1 MEKRGMNVILVG
13 TGGQGIVS
21 ASRILAWCAFKSGY
35 DVKESEIHGMAQ
47 RGGTV
52 FGFIRFGEKVHSPIV
67 PDGEGDLMLALE
79 EMEALRY
86 LHLLKPKGTIVL
98 NKKQIPPAHL
108 DPSQYPKDIPE
119 ILRKK
124 GYRVIEVEASEAAKN
139 LGSSKV
145 ENVYLLGII
154 SPQLPFPEE
163 IWKEV
168 LENFLP
174 KQMLE
179 VNLRAF
185 EEGRALGNKVFQSQ
199 N

>member
-108 DPSQYPKDIPE
+108 DPSQYPKDIAE
-119 ILRKK
+119 TLRKK